1 MERFLKLIRRNS
13 WSSSNATEV
22 ERNNSQNLDDGNGP
36 RRRKNSSA
44 SLLNVGVRRRVYVN
58 QEIPSAELDE
68 YGYPLARYAS
78 NRIQTAKYTVI
89 SFLPK
94 NLFEQFRGVA
104 NLYFLFLVILQM
116 FPIFGATEPGLA
128 VMPIGAILL
137 ITAIKDA
144 VEDYKRH
151 KSDEAVNKAKTK
163 TLKGWRNVNEMDAV
177 DRRASRW
184 QIFSRLLKYCLSC
197 FGYRV
202 SSRRDSI
209 DAAKARQRSA
219 RPKARRSLQPN
230 DDFVEITQDGLG
242 SLRTHTLKA
251 RNIFAKE
258 PRRKKKPYRPGM
270 IPHSVIRRTPTR
282 PEDLDAATAI
292 QNGVPLEAVLTNCS
306 AMSAQDSSCT
316 SRWCETLWEEVRV
329 GDLVYLGNDEA
340 VPADII
346 ILATS
351 EPDGLCYVETQNL
364 DGETNLKIRRSLN
377 ATNELRTPAD
387 CEKAQFYIESEPPH
401 ANLYSYNGVLRW
413 SITNEEDGESD
424 DEYSNPGVA
433 HTKTEAITHNE
444 ILLRG
449 HVLRNTGFVIGL
461 VMFTGDDTKIML
473 NSGKTP
479 SKRSKMEK
487 GTNPHVSFWD

>member
-1 MERFLKLIRRNS
+1 MQRFLKLIRRNS

-22 ERNNSQNLDDGNGP
+22 ERSNSQNPNDGSKPSGSG
-36 RRRKNSSA
+36 RRKNSSA
-44 SLLNVGVRRRVYVN
+44 SLLNPGVRRRVYVN
-58 QEIPSAELDE
+58 RQIPSDELDE

-89 SFLPK
+89 TFLPK

-184 QIFSRLLKYCLSC
+184 HIFSRLFKYCLSC

-209 DAAKARQRSA
+209 DAAKTKS
-219 RPKARRSLQPN
+219 KAGKIKGSSRFSNPE
-230 DDFVEITQDGLG
+230 DYIEITPDGIG
-242 SLRTHTLKA
+242 SLRTKA
-251 RNIFAKE
+251 RSIFAKE
-258 PRRKKKPYRPGM
+258 PHRKKKPYRPGM

-282 PEDLDAATAI
+282 PEDLDAANATAI
-292 QNGVPLEAVLTNCS
+292 QNGVPLEAVLTSGS
-306 AMSAQDSSCT
+306 AVSAQDCCT
-316 SRWCETLWEEVRV
+316 SRWCETLWEDVRV
-329 GDLVYLGNDEA
+329 GDLVYLENDEA

-346 ILATS
+346 ILSTS

-413 SITNEEDGESD
+413 SITNEEDDDESD
-424 DEYSNPGVA
+424 NEYPNSGVA

-461 VMFTGDDTKIML
+461 VMFTGNDTKIML

-487 GTNPHVSFWD
+487 GTNPHVSL